1 MQQKGVSAESG
12 NAFSTHMF
20 GSMPQPAHLPCPSC
34 GASVPRDT
42 AGHHLCDE
50 EQRARY
56 ERFQARVEVDRFDAE
71 LTTWLAT
78 PAGRFEVFYAE
89 RARRAA

>member
-1 MQQKGVSAESG
+1 MRSR
-12 NAFSTHMF
+12 NMF

-34 GASVPRDT
+34 GASVPRDSVS
-42 AGHHLCDE
+42 GHQCDE
-50 EQRARY
+50 EQRTRY

-71 LTTWLAT
+71 LTTWLST

-89 RARRAA
+89 RARLAA

>member
-1 MQQKGVSAESG
+1 MRFR
-12 NAFSTHMF
+12 NMF

-34 GASVPRDT
+34 GASVPRDI
-42 AGHHLCDE
+42 AEQHLCDE

-71 LTTWLAT
+71 LTTWLAA
-78 PAGRFEVFYAE
+78 PVGRFEVFYAE

>member
-1 MQQKGVSAESG
+1 MRSL
-12 NAFSTHMF
+12 NTNMF
-20 GSMPQPAHLPCPSC
+20 GSMPHPAHLPCHSC
-34 GASVPRDT
+34 GASVARDSV
-42 AGHHLCDE
+42 AHHHCDE

-71 LTTWLAT
+71 LTTWLAS

-89 RARRAA
+89 RERRAA